1 MHLKDVENAKVT
13 SLVDNNVDILLPNTG
28 IASRPSIGQ
37 RWFEQ
42 PLIAE
47 HGFSVA
53 LELEINDG
61 TEHTILF
68 DSGLDP
74 LAAAHNSVV
83 LNLDLSLCE
92 FAISSHGH
100 IDHAGG
106 LINIRN
112 KMSREQSIP
121 LLFHKDAFR
130 KRIVKFHDGRII
142 SLPEPN
148 RSVLT
153 KTGYSIVERES
164 PSLWIGDTVL
174 VTGEV
179 PRTNE
184 FEKGFPNH
192 YSEVDGKMEN
202 DPLIKDDQAVILNIK
217 EKGLVVITGCGH
229 SGIINIINY
238 AKELTGEDRIYTVIG
253 GMHLSG
259 GIFEPIIPKT
269 VDELEKMK
277 PRFLIPC
284 HCTGLKAMT
293 EMARSM
299 PDAFIQNSVG
309 TRYIL

>member
-13 SLVDNNVDILLPNTG
+13 CLVDNNVDILLPNTR
-28 IASRPSIGQ
+28 IASRPPISQ

-53 LELEINDG
+53 LKLEINDG
-61 TEHTILF
+61 TEHILLF

-74 LAAAHNSVV
+74 LAAAHNSDV
-83 LNLDLSLCE
+83 LGFDLSLCD
-92 FAISSHGH
+92 FVISSHGH

-106 LINIRN
+106 LLNIRN
-112 KMSREQSIP
+112 KMKIKQNIP
-121 LLFHKDAFR
+121 LLFHEDAFR
-130 KRIVKFHDGRII
+130 KRMVKFQDGRII
-142 SLPEPN
+142 NLPEPN

-153 KTGYSIVERES
+153 KAGYSIVERES
-164 PSLWIGDTVL
+164 PSLWIEDTVL
-174 VTGEV
+174 VTGEI
-179 PRTNE
+179 PRVNE
-184 FEKGFPNH
+184 FEKGFPSH
-192 YSEVDGKMEN
+192 YSEVDGKMEG

-229 SGIINIINY
+229 SGIINTINY
-238 AKELTGEDRIYTVIG
+238 AKELTGEDRIYTIIG

-293 EMARSM
+293 EIARSM

-309 TRYIL
+309 TSYIF